1 MRLMVSAAPSTHEG
15 VDMTMQQDQIASAQA
30 PESTAA
36 AGTATASQ
44 EKPTHRAITDPREVA
59 GVVMARMN
67 LVTAKKDELSMA
79 INGLVDMTQQLTRVY
94 SEQLLAIEQLRRRV
108 KDLEAKAAAAE
119 TSPAPTVQ

>member
-1 MRLMVSAAPSTHEG
+1 
-15 VDMTMQQDQIASAQA
+15 MTMQQDQ
-30 PESTAA
+30 TANTPA
-36 AGTATASQ
+36 ATAPQ

-67 LVTAKKDELSMA
+67 LVTAKRDELAMA

-108 KDLEAKAAAAE
+108 RALEAAGGASASAA
-119 TSPAPTVQ
+119 SDAPRMQ

>member
-1 MRLMVSAAPSTHEG
+1 
-15 VDMTMQQDQIASAQA
+15 MTMQQDQTATT
-30 PESTAA
+30 PAA
-36 AGTATASQ
+36 AAAPQ
-44 EKPTHRAITDPREVA
+44 EKPTHRAITDPREVT

-108 KDLEAKAAAAE
+108 RALEAASSAAASAAA
-119 TSPAPTVQ
+119 SDPPRMQ